1 MRSNMMKSCAVG
13 AMLFG
18 GTLGASSAASAGAT
32 VTWDATGFFNGKA
45 YNLNVVSETVYEWD
59 TDPSVAALGSKFYA
73 STSMT
78 YTNTASGFSLSSN
91 GGSAAYVS
99 GLRYFTISGLASG
112 ETLNAIVTIGTLTG
126 AGFQLQKYFEQ
137 PAGPFSSPSY
147 MLQQQEFTAGTYTLE
162 LGNGSYFMSL
172 MAGDWDNYAAGTI
185 SGFNGEFASFTVPAP
200 GALAVLGAAGLVGA
214 RRRRN

>member
-1 MRSNMMKSCAVG
+1 
-13 AMLFG
+13 MLFG

-45 YNLNVVSETVYEWD
+45 YNLNVVSDTVYAWD
-59 TDPSVAALGSKFYA
+59 NDPSVAALGSKFYA
-73 STSMT
+73 STSVT

-91 GGSAAYVS
+91 GGSAAAVT

-112 ETLNAIVTIGTLTG
+112 ETLNSIVKLGTLNG

-137 PAGPFSSPSY
+137 PAGPGSSPSY
-147 MLQQQEFTAGTYTLE
+147 MLQQQEYAAGTYTLA
-162 LGNGSYFMSL
+162 LGNGSYVMAL
-172 MAGDWDNYAAGTI
+172 MAGDQDTFAEGTI

-200 GALAVLGAAGLVGA
+200 GAIAALGAAGLVGA

>member
-18 GTLGASSAASAGAT
+18 GTLGATSAASAGVT
-32 VTWDATGFFNGKA
+32 VTWDAIGYFNGKA
-45 YNLNVVSETVYEWD
+45 YNFNAVSD
-59 TDPSVAALGSKFYA
+59 TDFAWDDGPSVAALGSKFYA
-73 STSMT
+73 STSVT

-112 ETLNAIVTIGTLTG
+112 ETLNAIVTLGTLTG

-137 PAGPFSSPSY
+137 PAGPYSSPSY
-147 MLQQQEFTAGTYTLE
+147 MLQQQEFGAGTYTLA
-162 LGNGSYFMSL
+162 LGNGSYYMTL
-172 MAGDWDNYAAGTI
+172 MAGDQDNWAEGTI

-200 GALAVLGAAGLVGA
+200 GAIALLGAAGLMG